1 LIFALD
7 TLDLCLTLLQAAA
20 AGAKTKMQFLF
31 AEHTLDIDRC
41 ELLRGSAPIAVEPQV
56 FDLLIYRLQN
66 RHLIRTVARK
76 RVRFIGEVRVLADGG
91 SPAHATELPAASRMQ
106 ASRRS
111 LPLLPIQSLPTEHRF
126 EREYQHRERQ
136 SAPRY
141 QADQREEP
149 AGLVVGPAPS
159 RPEAR
164 AWPRGPRRPVRRLAA
179 SSQPG
184 EASRAV
190 RTSAFPYEAK
200 LAAKARKARVSQ
212 LCCRC

>member
-1 LIFALD
+1 
-7 TLDLCLTLLQAAA
+7 
-20 AGAKTKMQFLF
+20 MQFLF

-91 SPAHATELPAASRMQ
+91 SPAHATGLPAASRMQ

-164 AWPRGPRRPVRRLAA
+164 ARPRGPRRPVRRLAA
-179 SSQPG
+179 SSRPG
-184 EASRAV
+184 EVSRAV
-190 RTSAFPYEAK
+190 QTSAFPPQLNY
-200 LAAKARKARVSQ
+200 ARRRGKREFRDSDCPIRLVD
-212 LCCRC
+212 C